1 MIIRKA
7 LIKEEA
13 HKLVDKMPENSTW
26 DDLIHEIYVLQVIA
40 RGLDDS
46 KSGRT
51 KDVKEIREKY
61 GLHE

>member
-13 HKLVDKMPENSTW
+13 HKLVDKMPENFTW

-51 KDVKEIREKY
+51 KDVKEIRENY
-61 GLHE
+61 GLYA